1 MVQLI
6 VVIALLLGLSGM
18 GSTKNSK
25 NSFGFT
31 PQDDIHGGGTTNGGT
46 PTYP

>member
-6 VVIALLLGLSGM
+6 VVIVLLLGLAGI

-25 NSFGFT
+25 NSSGFT
-31 PQDDIHGGGTTNGGT
+31 PQDDIHTGGSSGGGGVGL
-46 PTYP
+46 P